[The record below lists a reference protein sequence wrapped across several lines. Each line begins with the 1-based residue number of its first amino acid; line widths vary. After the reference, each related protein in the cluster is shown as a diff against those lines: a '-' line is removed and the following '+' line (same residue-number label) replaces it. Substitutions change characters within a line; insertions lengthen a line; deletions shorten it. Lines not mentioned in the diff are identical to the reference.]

1 MLRRTRQIKM
11 QIQQMLDACLFGVS
25 FLLAWEVRS
34 NADIVQ
40 ALGLPAITWTETY
53 FWLYIVLIIAGPLVL
68 ETQGYYDRA
77 LLSIRGT
84 ALWPLLRSCLLTTIG
99 LVMILFFFRMDF
111 PRGVAVLF
119 GFISFIII
127 LAKEEVLRLVLSS
140 KFARTQFQ
148 RRFVLVGTE
157 EETGRMRDELKAVF
171 EDELVILS
179 ELNLNEKSVDEL
191 TRLLHEHSVNG
202 VIINARH
209 NYFEKVEA
217 AIRTCEIEGIEV
229 WLIAD
234 FFRTQISHTSFDDF
248 HGRPVLVFRTTPDA
262 SWQGVLK
269 QVIDFL
275 VALVVLVILS
285 PTLFLI
291 TALAIKLTSPGPILF
306 RQRRCGLNGQ
316 PFTILKFRT
325 MEVNAE
331 QRKQEFAAKNE
342 MSGPVFKMKND
353 PRITPVGRIL
363 RKFSIDE
370 FPQFYNVLRG
380 EMSLVGPRPL
390 PVDEVRRFDDVAH
403 RRRLSVKPGLTC
415 LWQVNGRNNVSDFD
429 DWVRLDLEYIDN
441 WSLWLDLKI
450 MWRTIPIVLIGSG
463 AR

>member
-1 MLRRTRQIKM
+1 MLRRNRQIKM

-25 FLLAWEVRS
+25 FLAAWAIRS
-34 NADIVQ
+34 NSDIVQ
-40 ALGLPAITWTETY
+40 ALNLPAISWTQTY
-53 FWLYIVLIIAGPLVL
+53 FWLYLVLILAGPLVL

-77 LLSIRGT
+77 LLSTRRT
-84 ALWPLLRSCLLTTIG
+84 ALWPLFRGCLLTTIG
-99 LVMILFFFRMDF
+99 LVMILFFFRMEF

-119 GFISFIII
+119 GFVSFGLI
-127 LAKEEVLRLVLSS
+127 LLKEETLRLALSS

-148 RRFVLVGTE
+148 RRFILVGTE
-157 EETGRMRDELKAVF
+157 EETGRMRDELKSVF
-171 EDELVILS
+171 EEDLVILS
-179 ELNLNEKSVDEL
+179 EFNLNDKSVDEL

-209 NYFEKVEA
+209 NYFEKVES
-217 AIRTCEIEGIEV
+217 AIRTCELEGVEV
-229 WLIAD
+229 WLVAD
-234 FFRTQISHTSFDDF
+234 FFRTQISHTSFDEF

-269 QVIDFL
+269 QVIDFT
-275 VALVVLVILS
+275 VALIAIIILAIPFVIIGL
-285 PTLFLI
+285 L
-291 TALAIKLTSPGPILF
+291 IKLTSPGPVLF

-325 MEVNAE
+325 METNAE
-331 QRKQEFAAKNE
+331 QRKHELSARNE

-353 PRITPVGRIL
+353 PRVTSIGRIL

-370 FPQFYNVLRG
+370 WPQFYNVLRG

-390 PVDEVRRFDDVAH
+390 PVDEVRRFDDFAH

-415 LWQVNGRNNVSDFD
+415 LWQVSGRNEVSDFD

-450 MWRTIPIVLIGSG
+450 IWRTIPIVLVGAG

>member
-1 MLRRTRQIKM
+1 MLRRNRQIKM
-11 QIQQMLDACLFGVS
+11 QIQQMLDACLFGIS
-25 FLLAWEVRS
+25 FLLAWEIRS
-34 NADIVQ
+34 NSDIVQ
-40 ALGLPAITWTETY
+40 ALNLPAISWTQTY
-53 FWLYIVLIIAGPLVL
+53 FWLYIVLILAGPLVL

-77 LLSIRGT
+77 LLSTRST
-84 ALWPLLRSCLLTTIG
+84 ALWPLFRGCLLTTIG
-99 LVMILFFFRMDF
+99 LVVILFFFRMDF

-119 GFISFIII
+119 GFVSFGLI
-127 LAKEEVLRLVLSS
+127 LLKEEVLRLALSS

-148 RRFVLVGTE
+148 RRFILVGTE
-157 EETGRMRDELKAVF
+157 EETGRMR
-171 EDELVILS
+171 
-179 ELNLNEKSVDEL
+179 
-191 TRLLHEHSVNG
+191 EHSVNG

-209 NYFEKVEA
+209 NYFEKVES
-217 AIRTCEIEGIEV
+217 AIRTCELEGVEV
-229 WLIAD
+229 WLVAD
-234 FFRTQISHTSFDDF
+234 FFRTQISHTSFDEF

-269 QVIDFL
+269 QVIDFT
-275 VALVVLVILS
+275 VALVAI
-285 PTLFLI
+285 LFL
-291 TALAIKLTSPGPILF
+291 APWFVLFGLAIKLTSPGPILF

-325 MEVNAE
+325 METNAE
-331 QRKQEFAAKNE
+331 QRKHELAAMNE
-342 MSGPVFKMKND
+342 MSGPVFKMTND
-353 PRITPVGRIL
+353 PRITTVGRFL

-370 FPQFYNVLRG
+370 WPQFYNVLRG

-390 PVDEVRRFDDVAH
+390 PVDEVKRFDDFAH

-415 LWQVNGRNNVSDFD
+415 LWQVSGRNNVTDFD

-450 MWRTIPIVLIGSG
+450 MWRTIPIVLIGAG

>member
-1 MLRRTRQIKM
+1 MLRRNRQIKM

-25 FLLAWEVRS
+25 FLLAWAIRS
-34 NADIVQ
+34 NSDIIQ
-40 ALGLPAITWTETY
+40 AMGLPAITWTETY
-53 FWLYIVLIIAGPLVL
+53 FWLYLVLILAGPLVL

-77 LLSIRGT
+77 LLSTRRT
-84 ALWPLLRSCLLTTIG
+84 ALWPLFRGCLLTTVG
-99 LVMILFFFRMDF
+99 LVLILFFFRMDF

-119 GFISFIII
+119 GFVSLGLI
-127 LAKEEVLRLVLSS
+127 LMKEEIARLALSS

-148 RRFVLVGTE
+148 RRFILVGTE
-157 EETGRMRDELKAVF
+157 EETARMREELKAVF
-171 EDELVILS
+171 EEDLVIIS
-179 ELNLNEKSVDEL
+179 EFNLNDKSVDEL

-202 VIINARH
+202 VIISARH
-209 NYFEKVEA
+209 NYFEKVES
-217 AIRTCEIEGIEV
+217 AIRTCELEGVEV
-229 WLIAD
+229 WLVAD
-234 FFRTQISHTSFDDF
+234 FFRTQISHTSFDEF

-269 QVIDFL
+269 QVIDFT
-275 VALVVLVILS
+275 VALVAIILLAVPFVIVG
-285 PTLFLI
+285 
-291 TALAIKLTSPGPILF
+291 LAIKLTSPGPILF

-325 MEVNAE
+325 METNAE
-331 QRKQEFAAKNE
+331 QRKHELAAQNE

-353 PRITPVGRIL
+353 PRVTAIGRIL
-363 RKFSIDE
+363 RKLSIDE
-370 FPQFYNVLRG
+370 YPQFYNVLRG

-390 PVDEVRRFDDVAH
+390 PVDEVKRFDDFAH

-415 LWQVNGRNNVSDFD
+415 LWQVSGRNDVSDFD

-450 MWRTIPIVLIGSG
+450 IWRTIPVLLTGSG

>member
-1 MLRRTRQIKM
+1 MLI
-11 QIQQMLDACLFGVS
+11 L
-25 FLLAWEVRS
+25 
-34 NADIVQ
+34 
-40 ALGLPAITWTETY
+40 
-53 FWLYIVLIIAGPLVL
+53 AGPLVL
-68 ETQGYYDRA
+68 ESQGYYDRA
-77 LLSIRGT
+77 LLSTRRT
-84 ALWPLLRSCLLTTIG
+84 ALWPLLRGCLLTTIG
-99 LVMILFFFRMDF
+99 LVMILFFFSSFRADF
-111 PRGVAVLF
+111 PRGVAILF
-119 GFISFIII
+119 GFVSFTLIA
-127 LAKEEVLRLVLSS
+127 LKEELLRLALTS
-140 KFARTQFQ
+140 KLARTQFQ
-148 RRFVLVGTE
+148 RRFILVGTE
-157 EETGRMRDELKAVF
+157 EETGRMRDELKTVF
-171 EDELVILS
+171 EEDLVILS
-179 ELNLNEKSVDEL
+179 EFNLNDRSIDEL

-209 NYFEKVEA
+209 NYFEKVES
-217 AIRTCEIEGIEV
+217 AIRTCELEGVEV
-229 WLIAD
+229 WLVAD
-234 FFRTQISHTSFDDF
+234 FFHTQISHTSFDEF

-269 QVIDFL
+269 QVIDFT
-275 VALVVLVILS
+275 VALVAVILLAI
-285 PTLFLI
+285 PFVIVGLF
-291 TALAIKLTSPGPILF
+291 IKLTSPGPILF

-325 MEVNAE
+325 METDAE
-331 QRKQEFAAKNE
+331 QRKSELAAQNE

-353 PRITPVGRIL
+353 PRVTSIGRFL

-390 PVDEVRRFDDVAH
+390 PVDEVKRFDDFAH

-415 LWQVNGRNNVSDFD
+415 SWQVSGRNDVTDFD

-450 MWRTIPIVLIGSG
+450 IWRTIPVLFTGAG

>member
-1 MLRRTRQIKM
+1 MLRRNRQIKM
-11 QIQQMLDACLFGVS
+11 QIQQMLDACLFGIS
-25 FLLAWEVRS
+25 FLLAWEIRS
-34 NADIVQ
+34 NSDIVQ
-40 ALGLPAITWTETY
+40 ALNLPAISWTQTY
-53 FWLYIVLIIAGPLVL
+53 FWLYIVLILAGPLVL

-77 LLSIRGT
+77 LLSTRST
-84 ALWPLLRSCLLTTIG
+84 ALWPLFRGCILTTIG
-99 LVMILFFFRMDF
+99 LVVILFFFRMDF

-119 GFISFIII
+119 GFVSFGLI
-127 LAKEEVLRLVLSS
+127 LLKEEVLRLALSS

-148 RRFVLVGTE
+148 RRFILVGTE
-157 EETGRMRDELKAVF
+157 EETGRMRDELKTVF
-171 EDELVILS
+171 EEDLVILS
-179 ELNLNEKSVDEL
+179 EFNLNDKSVDEL
-191 TRLLHEHSVNG
+191 TRMLHEHSVNG

-209 NYFEKVEA
+209 NYFEKVES
-217 AIRTCEIEGIEV
+217 AIRTCELEGVEV
-229 WLIAD
+229 WLVAD
-234 FFRTQISHTSFDDF
+234 FFRTQISHTSFDEF

-269 QVIDFL
+269 QVIDFI
-275 VALVVLVILS
+275 VALVAIILLAVPFVIVG
-285 PTLFLI
+285 
-291 TALAIKLTSPGPILF
+291 LAIKLTSPGPILF

-325 MEVNAE
+325 METNAE
-331 QRKQEFAAKNE
+331 QRKHELAAMNE
-342 MSGPVFKMKND
+342 MSGPVFKMTND
-353 PRITPVGRIL
+353 PRITPVGRFL

-370 FPQFYNVLRG
+370 WPQFYNVLRG

-390 PVDEVRRFDDVAH
+390 PVDEVKRFDDFAH

-415 LWQVNGRNNVSDFD
+415 LWQVSGRNNVTDFD

-450 MWRTIPIVLIGSG
+450 MWRTIPIVLIGAG

>member
-1 MLRRTRQIKM
+1 MLRRNRQIKM

-25 FLLAWEVRS
+25 FLLAWAVRS
-34 NADIVQ
+34 NSDIIQ
-40 ALGLPAITWTETY
+40 ALGLPAISWTETY
-53 FWLYIVLIIAGPLVL
+53 FWLYIVLILAGPLIL

-77 LLSIRGT
+77 LLSTRST
-84 ALWPLLRSCLLTTIG
+84 ALWPLFRGCLLTTIG
-99 LVMILFFFRMDF
+99 LVMILFFFRMEF
-111 PRGVAVLF
+111 PRGVAILF
-119 GFISFIII
+119 GFVSFGLI
-127 LAKEEVLRLVLSS
+127 LLKEEILRLALSS

-148 RRFVLVGTE
+148 RRFILVGTE
-157 EETGRMRDELKAVF
+157 EETGRMRDELKQVF
-171 EDELVILS
+171 EEDLVILS
-179 ELNLNEKSVDEL
+179 EFNLNDKSVDEL

-209 NYFEKVEA
+209 NYFEKVES
-217 AIRTCEIEGIEV
+217 AIRTCELEGVEV
-229 WLIAD
+229 WLVAD
-234 FFRTQISHTSFDDF
+234 FFRTQISHTSFDEF
-248 HGRPVLVFRTTPDA
+248 HGRPVLVFRTAPDA

-269 QVIDFL
+269 QVIDFI
-275 VALVVLVILS
+275 VALIAILLLAPWFVL
-285 PTLFLI
+285 FG
-291 TALAIKLTSPGPILF
+291 LAIKLTSPGPILF

-325 MEVNAE
+325 METNAE
-331 QRKQEFAAKNE
+331 QRKHELAAMNE
-342 MSGPVFKMKND
+342 MSGPVFKMTND

-390 PVDEVRRFDDVAH
+390 PVDEVRRFDDFAH

-415 LWQVNGRNNVSDFD
+415 LWQVSGRNNVSDFG

-450 MWRTIPIVLIGSG
+450 MWRTIPIVLIGAG
-463 AR
+463 AK

>member
-1 MLRRTRQIKM
+1 
-11 QIQQMLDACLFGVS
+11 
-25 FLLAWEVRS
+25 
-34 NADIVQ
+34 
-40 ALGLPAITWTETY
+40 
-53 FWLYIVLIIAGPLVL
+53 
-68 ETQGYYDRA
+68 
-77 LLSIRGT
+77 
-84 ALWPLLRSCLLTTIG
+84 
-99 LVMILFFFRMDF
+99 
-111 PRGVAVLF
+111 
-119 GFISFIII
+119 
-127 LAKEEVLRLVLSS
+127 
-140 KFARTQFQ
+140 
-148 RRFVLVGTE
+148 
-157 EETGRMRDELKAVF
+157 
-171 EDELVILS
+171 
-179 ELNLNEKSVDEL
+179 VDEL

-209 NYFEKVEA
+209 NYFEKVEN
-217 AIRTCEIEGIEV
+217 AIRTCELEGVEV
-229 WLIAD
+229 WLVAD
-234 FFRTQISHTSFDDF
+234 FFRTQISHTSFDEF

-269 QVIDFL
+269 QAIDL
-275 VALVVLVILS
+275 IVALVTIILLAVPFVIVG
-285 PTLFLI
+285 
-291 TALAIKLTSPGPILF
+291 LAIKLTSPGPILF

-325 MEVNAE
+325 METNAE
-331 QRKQEFAAKNE
+331 QRKHELAAMNE
-342 MSGPVFKMKND
+342 MSGPVFKMTND

-390 PVDEVRRFDDVAH
+390 PVDEVRRFDDFAH

-415 LWQVNGRNNVSDFD
+415 LWQVSGRNNVSDFG

-450 MWRTIPIVLIGSG
+450 MWRTIPIVLIGAG

>member
-1 MLRRTRQIKM
+1 MLRRNRQIKM

-25 FLLAWEVRS
+25 FLLAWGIRS
-34 NADIVQ
+34 NSDIVE
-40 ALGLPAITWTETY
+40 ALNLPVITWRETY
-53 FWLYIVLIIAGPLVL
+53 FWLYVVLIVAGPLVL

-77 LLSIRGT
+77 LLSSRRI
-84 ALWPLLRSCLLTTIG
+84 AIWPLFRGCVLTAIG
-99 LVMILFFFRMDF
+99 LVLILFFFRTDF

-119 GFISFIII
+119 GFISLGMI
-127 LAKEEVLRLVLSS
+127 LIKEEILRFALSS

-148 RRFVLVGTE
+148 RRFILVGTE
-157 EETGRMRDELKAVF
+157 EETARMREELRAVF
-171 EDELVILS
+171 EEDLVILA
-179 ELNLNEKSVDEL
+179 EFNLNEKSVDEL
-191 TRLLHEHSVNG
+191 TRLLHEQSVNG

-209 NYFEKVEA
+209 NYFEKVES
-217 AIRTCEIEGIEV
+217 AIRTCELEGVEV
-229 WLIAD
+229 WLVAD
-234 FFRTQISHTSFDDF
+234 FFRTQISHTSFDEF
-248 HGRPVLVFRTTPDA
+248 HGRPILVFRTTPDA

-269 QVIDFL
+269 QVIDFT
-275 VALVVLVILS
+275 VALVAIIILAIPFVIVG
-285 PTLFLI
+285 
-291 TALAIKLTSPGPILF
+291 LAIKLTSPGPILF

-325 MEVNAE
+325 METNAE
-331 QRKQEFAAKNE
+331 QRKHELAAHNE
-342 MSGPVFKMKND
+342 MSGPVFKMTND

-390 PVDEVRRFDDVAH
+390 PVDEVRRFDDFAH

-415 LWQVNGRNNVSDFD
+415 LWQVSGRNDVSDFG

-450 MWRTIPIVLIGSG
+450 MWRTIPLVLIGAG

>member
-1 MLRRTRQIKM
+1 MLRRNRQIKM
-11 QIQQMLDACLFGVS
+11 QIQQMLDACLFGIS
-25 FLLAWEVRS
+25 FLLAWAIRS
-34 NADIVQ
+34 NSDIVQ
-40 ALGLPAITWTETY
+40 SLNLPAISWTETY
-53 FWLYIVLIIAGPLVL
+53 FWLYIVLILAGPLIL

-77 LLSIRGT
+77 LLSLRST
-84 ALWPLLRSCLLTTIG
+84 ALWPLLRGCLLTTIG

-119 GFISFIII
+119 GFVSFGLIVV
-127 LAKEEVLRLVLSS
+127 KEEILRLALSS

-148 RRFVLVGTE
+148 RRFILVGTE
-157 EETGRMRDELKAVF
+157 EETGRMRDELKTVF
-171 EDELVILS
+171 EDDLVILS
-179 ELNLNEKSVDEL
+179 EFNLNDKSVDEL

-209 NYFEKVEA
+209 NYFEKVED
-217 AIRTCEIEGIEV
+217 AIRTCELEGVEV

-234 FFRTQISHTSFDDF
+234 FFRTQISHTSFDEF

-269 QVIDFL
+269 QVIDFT
-275 VALVVLVILS
+275 VALVAIIILAV
-285 PTLFLI
+285 PFVVVG
-291 TALAIKLTSPGPILF
+291 LAIKLTSPGPILF

-325 MEVNAE
+325 METNAE
-331 QRKQEFAAKNE
+331 QRKHELAAMNE
-342 MSGPVFKMKND
+342 MSGPVFKMTND
-353 PRITPVGRIL
+353 PRITSVGRIL

-390 PVDEVRRFDDVAH
+390 PVDEVKRFDDFAH

-415 LWQVNGRNNVSDFD
+415 LWQVSGRNNVSDFG

-450 MWRTIPIVLIGSG
+450 MWRTIPVLLIGAG
-463 AR
+463 AK

>member
-1 MLRRTRQIKM
+1 MLRRNRQIKM

-25 FLLAWEVRS
+25 FLLAWAIRS
-34 NADIVQ
+34 NSDIVQ
-40 ALGLPAITWTETY
+40 ALGLPAISWTQTY
-53 FWLYIVLIIAGPLVL
+53 FWLYLVLILAGPLVL

-77 LLSIRGT
+77 LLSTRRA
-84 ALWPLLRSCLLTTIG
+84 ALWPLFRGCLLTTIG
-99 LVMILFFFRMDF
+99 LVVILFFFRMDF

-119 GFISFIII
+119 GFVSLGLI
-127 LAKEEVLRLVLSS
+127 LLKEEILRLALSS

-148 RRFVLVGTE
+148 RRFILVGTE
-157 EETGRMRDELKAVF
+157 EETARMHDELKSVF
-171 EDELVILS
+171 EDDLVILS
-179 ELNLNEKSVDEL
+179 EFNLNDKSVDEL

-209 NYFEKVEA
+209 NYFEKVES
-217 AIRTCEIEGIEV
+217 AIRTCELEGVEV
-229 WLIAD
+229 WLVAD
-234 FFRTQISHTSFDDF
+234 FFHTQISHTSFDEF

-269 QVIDFL
+269 QVIDFT
-275 VALVVLVILS
+275 VALIAIILLAIPFVI
-285 PTLFLI
+285 I
-291 TALAIKLTSPGPILF
+291 GLAIKLTSPGPILF

-325 MEVNAE
+325 METNAE
-331 QRKQEFAAKNE
+331 QRKQELAAKNE

-353 PRITPVGRIL
+353 PRVTPIGRIL
-363 RKFSIDE
+363 RKSSIDE
-370 FPQFYNVLRG
+370 FPQLYNVLRG

-390 PVDEVRRFDDVAH
+390 PVDEVRRFDDFAH

-415 LWQVNGRNNVSDFD
+415 LWQVSGRNDVCDFD

-450 MWRTIPIVLIGSG
+450 MWRTIPVLLTGSG

>member
-1 MLRRTRQIKM
+1 MLRRNRQIKM
-11 QIQQMLDACLFGVS
+11 QIQQMLDACLFGIS
-25 FLLAWEVRS
+25 FLLAWGIRS
-34 NADIVQ
+34 NSDIIQ
-40 ALGLPAITWTETY
+40 ALNLPAISWTETY
-53 FWLYIVLIIAGPLVL
+53 LWLYIVLIVAGPLVL

-77 LLSIRGT
+77 LLSTRST
-84 ALWPLLRSCLLTTIG
+84 ALWPLLRGCLLTTIG

-119 GFISFIII
+119 GAVSFSVIV
-127 LAKEEVLRLVLSS
+127 LKEEILRLALSS

-148 RRFVLVGTE
+148 RRFILVGTE
-157 EETGRMRDELKAVF
+157 EETGRMRDELKSVF
-171 EDELVILS
+171 EDDLVILS
-179 ELNLNEKSVDEL
+179 EFNLNDKSVDEL

-209 NYFEKVEA
+209 NYFEKVES
-217 AIRTCEIEGIEV
+217 AIRTCELEGVEV

-234 FFRTQISHTSFDDF
+234 FFRTQISHTSFDEF
-248 HGRPVLVFRTTPDA
+248 HGRPVLVFRTAPDA

-269 QVIDFL
+269 QVIDFTF
-275 VALVVLVILS
+275 ALIAIILLAIPFVIIGL
-285 PTLFLI
+285 L
-291 TALAIKLTSPGPILF
+291 IKLTSPGPILF

-325 MEVNAE
+325 METNAE
-331 QRKQEFAAKNE
+331 QRKHELAAMNE

-353 PRITPVGRIL
+353 PRITPVGRFL

-390 PVDEVRRFDDVAH
+390 PVDEVRRFDDFAH

-415 LWQVNGRNNVSDFD
+415 LWQVSGRNNVSDFG

-450 MWRTIPIVLIGSG
+450 MWRTIPVLLIGAG